1 MNYFKNILCT
11 YVPDNMLFIA
21 FVYMYQDVVF
31 REIISYILQDIYSSC
46 CNYSNDEKEEAMQ
59 SLLMRITGDNVAKKV
74 FILYKI

>member
-1 MNYFKNILCT
+1 MNSKIY
-11 YVPDNMLFIA
+11 YVRMYQIICCFIA

-59 SLLMRITGDNVAKKV
+59 SLLIRITGDNFAKKV